1 MQAFSL
7 QRRIAQN
14 SRVKTY
20 PLFRG
25 LGFWHSAGGLFL
37 RGTNRKKDGKDHRYF
52 SVVENQRISAT
63 KTVQRTVL
71 YLGEINDQQ
80 EASWRKTLAVFDE
93 DKQSYTNLNLFPDDR
108 PIPEDAI
115 DSIQVRLSGLELR
128 RPRPFGNCWLA
139 SELWDQLGL
148 TEFWRSRLGEGRESV
163 SWEKVLRLLVI
174 NRLLEPGSEF
184 RVHRHW
190 FVESAM
196 DALLEESFAVAE
208 KDRLYRC
215 LDRIGEHKQELFVWL
230 RQKWAELFHADFDV
244 LLYDLTSTYFE
255 GEMEENPKAKRGYS
269 RDSRP
274 DCLQVVIALVVTP
287 DGFPLAYEVMDG
299 NTSEQKTLPLFL
311 DRIEKT
317 YGKAR
322 RVWVMD
328 RGIPTEAMLGEMRRP
343 DRQISYL
350 VGTPRGRLNKHEK
363 QWLDLPWQKVR
374 DSIEVKLYEHEG
386 ELYVLAR
393 SDGRQAKEIAMRR
406 KRLARLLRKLRA
418 MRRSLPSRDPL
429 LLRIGAAK
437 KEAGRAFGFVKLRM
451 PLANEPVTR
460 QSFSFR
466 VDREKL
472 RKAQQRDGHYLLRS
486 NLTAEDPAVL
496 WTRYVQLTQIEAV
509 FRSLKTDLGIRP
521 IYHRL
526 ERRVDAHILVAFLAY
541 CLQVT
546 LKNRVQIH
554 APGLTPTAVLE
565 KLATIQMID
574 VWIPT
579 RDGRWLIL
587 PRYTQPAKDLKIL
600 LDQIQLGLPSQPPPR
615 ITAAALSQSKEAPN
629 VQPRLW

>member
-1 MQAFSL
+1 
-7 QRRIAQN
+7 
-14 SRVKTY
+14 
-20 PLFRG
+20 
-25 LGFWHSAGGLFL
+25 LFL
-37 RGTNRKKDGKDHRYF
+37 RSTNRKKDGKDHRYF
-52 SVVENQRISAT
+52 SIVENQRVSAT

-80 EASWRKTLAVFDE
+80 QASWRKTLAVFDE
-93 DKQSYTNLNLFPDDR
+93 DKHEYTNLHLFPDDR
-108 PIPEDAI
+108 PLPADAI

-139 SELWDQLGL
+139 SELWHQLGL
-148 TEFWRSRLGEGRESV
+148 TEFWQSRLDEGRESV
-163 SWEKVLRLLVI
+163 SWEKVLRLLVV
-174 NRLLEPGSEF
+174 NRLLAPGSEF

-196 DALLEESFAVAE
+196 DALLEENFAVAE

-215 LDRIGEHKQELFVWL
+215 LDRILEHKQDLFVWL
-230 RQKWAELFHADFDV
+230 KQKWAELFQADFEV

-255 GEMEENPKAKRGYS
+255 GEMEANPKARRGYS

-299 NTSEQKTLPLFL
+299 NTSEQKTLRVFL
-311 DRIEKT
+311 EHIEKT

-328 RGIPTEAMLGEMRRP
+328 RGIPTEAMLAQMRQP
-343 DRQISYL
+343 ERQIAYL
-350 VGTPRGRLNKHEK
+350 VGTPRGRVNKHEK
-363 QWLDLPWQKVR
+363 KWLDLPWQKVR
-374 DSIEVKLYEHEG
+374 DSVQVKLYEHEG

-418 MRRSLPSRDPL
+418 MRRSLPSRDQL

-437 KEAGRAFGFVKLRM
+437 KEAGRAFGFVKLRL
-451 PLANEPVTR
+451 PLPNETVTR
-460 QSFSFR
+460 QTFSFR
-466 VDREKL
+466 VDKEKL
-472 RKAQQRDGHYLLRS
+472 QKAQQRDGHYLLRS

-546 LKNRVQIH
+546 LKNRLQIH

-565 KLATIQMID
+565 KLGTIQMID

-587 PRYTQPAKDLKIL
+587 PRYTQPAPDVKVL
-600 LDQIQLGLPSQPPPR
+600 LDQIQLALPSQPPPR
-615 ITAAALSQSKEAPN
+615 ITASAVPATTEINP
-629 VQPRLW
+629 VQPPLW